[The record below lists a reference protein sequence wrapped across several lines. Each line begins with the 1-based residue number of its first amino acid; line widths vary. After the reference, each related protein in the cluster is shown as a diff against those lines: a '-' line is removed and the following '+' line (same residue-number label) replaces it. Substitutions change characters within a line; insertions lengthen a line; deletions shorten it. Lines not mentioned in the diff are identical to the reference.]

1 MTKKRRFKINSNMTL
16 SKWIFFAATC
26 GVVLA
31 LYIMF
36 CVVPILQSVKM
47 SFYSWGGFYNKDGTY
62 KKLIY
67 LGWKNYAEVFKD
79 PVFWKALKND
89 LIITLIKEVLI
100 CFLTVLFAVT
110 LTRFRMK
117 TPEVVFYKF
126 VFYVPNI
133 ISTIIIGSLW
143 GFVFMPSEMGLMNAV
158 LSVFK
163 SGGVNVDWITK
174 YPLGVIG
181 FVASWCGVGLFMLTM
196 IASIHQIPAE
206 LYEAARI
213 DGAGEMKQLQ
223 YITMPA
229 VWLQVTFM
237 VVSILYQS
245 LGGNFGLVNVFA
257 PNGGLDN
264 NAMVMGLYVYLYG
277 YASQKLEIGYSYA
290 AAIVMLIITCVIS
303 LSVKFAMNKAG
314 EAL

>member
-1 MTKKRRFKINSNMTL
+1 MTKRRKFKINSNMTL
-16 SKWIFFAATC
+16 SKWIFFAVTC

-47 SFYSWGGFYNKDGTY
+47 SFYSWGGVYNKDGSY
-62 KKLIY
+62 KKLVY
-67 LGWKNYAEVFKD
+67 LGWKNYTRVFKD

-89 LIITLIKEVLI
+89 LIITLIKEILI

-126 VFYVPNI
+126 VFYIPNV
-133 ISTIIIGSLW
+133 ISTVIIGSLW
-143 GFVFMPSEMGLMNAV
+143 GFVFMPSNMGLMNAIF
-158 LSVFK
+158 SIFK
-163 SGGVNVDWITK
+163 SGFDIEWMAQ
-174 YPLGVIG
+174 YPLSIIG

-257 PNGGLDN
+257 PNGGVDY
-264 NAMVMGLYVYLYG
+264 NAIVMGLYVYLKG
-277 YASQKLEIGYSYA
+277 YSSQRLEIGYSYA
-290 AAIVMLIITCVIS
+290 AALVMLVITCVIS
-303 LSVKFAMNKAG
+303 LSVKFAMNKVG
-314 EAL
+314 DSI